1 MIQVLVVDDDF
12 MVARLHS
19 SVVAS
24 QPGFEVIGAART
36 GRTHWPPYGL
46 FGLIWFCWISIC
58 RT

>member
-36 GRTHWPPYGL
+36 
-46 FGLIWFCWISIC
+46 
-58 RT
+58 